1 MVFFLSWQFS
11 EIPEKRRN
19 FKDRDKKRQVPD
31 NSLNFLRIVRINLT
45 VTTKIITTTNRA
57 FFQ

>member
-11 EIPEKRRN
+11 EIPEKKRN
-19 FKDRDKKRQVPD
+19 FKDRDKRQVPD

-45 VTTKIITTTNRA
+45 VTTQIITTTNRA